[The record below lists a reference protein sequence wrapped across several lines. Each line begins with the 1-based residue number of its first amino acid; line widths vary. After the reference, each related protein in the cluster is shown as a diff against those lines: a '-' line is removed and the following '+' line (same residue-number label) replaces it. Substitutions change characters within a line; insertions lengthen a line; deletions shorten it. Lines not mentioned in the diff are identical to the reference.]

1 MKILTRNSP
10 FFITEILRSDPAAQ
24 FQRLYE
30 FLRHLRNVRKN
41 LSFSEQNYSNEYRN
55 INIFAHTITIYCK
68 KTFKKHI
75 FQKISEIWPFIHIDI
90 VILLFGES
98 DVSGNPQNR
107 LSSGY
112 FDPGFTRV
120 YSETSDMKSS
130 KSINKFSKTDVFLN
144 EKIFSKTDVNLNKH
158 IFSKTDIP
166 RTNSYFLKQMF
177 PEQTHIF

>member
-30 FLRHLRNVRKN
+30 FLGHLRNVRKN

-55 INIFAHTITIYCK
+55 IDIFAHTITIYRK

-130 KSINKFSKTDVFLN
+130 KSINKFSKTDV
-144 EKIFSKTDVNLNKH
+144 
-158 IFSKTDIP
+158 P
-166 RTNSYFLKQMF
+166 WTNTYFLKQMI
-177 PEQTHIF
+177 PERTDIF